1 MSGRP
6 GFGPGFQDARSTL
19 HRAEYAAV
27 TLALIGYLIWR
38 SLYLGGLDWLQ
49 TIFWAF
55 FPDLAAF
62 IPIGASSKRRDWPS
76 WGSNLYHLFHRVL
89 VWGLAF
95 AASWVFLT

>member
-1 MSGRP
+1 MGADDIL
-6 GFGPGFQDARSTL
+6 GP
-19 HRAEYAAV
+19 
-27 TLALIGYLIWR
+27 
-38 SLYLGGLDWLQ
+38 
-49 TIFWAF
+49 

-76 WGSNLYHLFHRVL
+76 WGSNLYHLFHTVL